1 MTDYRGLIFDDTRE
15 GASDQALA
23 QLEATL
29 GARLPDDYRQFL
41 KTCNGATV
49 DYDVLATMSN
59 GDKELLSFLLYGLDP
74 GETYES
80 NPFELEQLRQQSG
93 FPATGLL
100 PIGRDG
106 GASVLLLDLRDGRQD
121 VGAMVAGLPA
131 WTGRRQHGDEYVVLA
146 NSFNAYLDLLHLSQ
160 ERIAEHINHFV
171 ISAVTIE
178 ATLAWLDQGS
188 PGWRERY
195 RAVWNARVLQRPI

>member
-15 GASDQALA
+15 GASNQALA

-74 GETYES
+74 SETYES

-121 VGAMVAGLPA
+121 VSAMVAGLPA
-131 WTGRRQHGDEYVVLA
+131 WTGRRQQGDEYVVLA
-146 NSFNAYLDLLHLSQ
+146 DSFNAYLDLLHLSQ

-171 ISAVTIE
+171 ISADTIE
-178 ATLAWLDQGS
+178 ATLVWLDQGS

-195 RAVWNARVLQRPI
+195 RAVWNARVVERPI

>member
-1 MTDYRGLIFDDTRE
+1 MTDYRGLTFDDTRE
-15 GASDQALA
+15 GASDHTLS
-23 QLEATL
+23 QLEAQL

-41 KTCNGATV
+41 KVCNGGNV

-59 GDKELLSFLLYGLDP
+59 GEEELLSFSLYGLQP
-74 GETYES
+74 GDAYES
-80 NPFELEQLRQQSG
+80 NPFELEQLRQQPD

-131 WTGRRQHGDEYVVLA
+131 WTGRRQQGDEYVVLA
-146 NSFNAYLDLLHLSQ
+146 NSFTAYLDALHLSQ

-171 ISAVTIE
+171 ISADTIE

-195 RAVWNARVLQRPI
+195 RDVWNARVVDRQI

>member
-15 GASDQALA
+15 GASDHALA

-29 GARLPDDYRQFL
+29 GARLPDDYGQFL

-74 GETYES
+74 SETYES

-131 WTGRRQHGDEYVVLA
+131 WTGRRQQGDEYVVLA
-146 NSFNAYLDLLHLSQ
+146 DSFNAYLDLLHLSQ

-171 ISAVTIE
+171 ISADTIE
-178 ATLAWLDQGS
+178 ATLVWLDQGS

-195 RAVWNARVLQRPI
+195 RAVWNARVVERPI

>member
-15 GASDQALA
+15 GASNQALA

-74 GETYES
+74 SETYES

-131 WTGRRQHGDEYVVLA
+131 WTGRRQQGDEYVVLA
-146 NSFNAYLDLLHLSQ
+146 DSFNAYLDLLHLSQ

-171 ISAVTIE
+171 ISADTIE
-178 ATLAWLDQGS
+178 ATLVWLDQGS

-195 RAVWNARVLQRPI
+195 RAVWNARVVERPI

>member
-29 GARLPDDYRQFL
+29 GACLPDDYRQFL

-74 GETYES
+74 SETYES

-131 WTGRRQHGDEYVVLA
+131 WTGRRQQGDEYVVLA
-146 NSFNAYLDLLHLSQ
+146 DSFNAYLDLLHLSQ

-171 ISAVTIE
+171 ISADTIE
-178 ATLAWLDQGS
+178 ATLVWLDQGS

-195 RAVWNARVLQRPI
+195 RAVWNARVVERPI

>member
-1 MTDYRGLIFDDTRE
+1 MTDYRGLMLDDTRE
-15 GASDQALA
+15 GASEQAIS
-23 QLEATL
+23 QLEALL

-41 KTCNGATV
+41 KVCNGGTV

-59 GDKELLSFLLYGLDP
+59 GDKELLSFSLYGLQP
-74 GETYES
+74 GEGYES
-80 NPFELEQLRQQSG
+80 NPYELEQLRKQPD
-93 FPATGLL
+93 FPTTGVL

-106 GASVLLLDLRDGRQD
+106 GASLLLLDLREGRQD

-131 WTGRRQHGDEYVVLA
+131 WTGRRQQGDEYVVLA
-146 NSFNAYLDLLHLSQ
+146 DSFNAYLDMLHLSQ

-171 ISAVTIE
+171 ISADTIE
-178 ATLAWLDQGS
+178 ATVAWLDQGG

-195 RAVWNARVLQRPI
+195 RALWNARIVDRPI

>member
-15 GASDQALA
+15 GASDPAIS
-23 QLEATL
+23 QLEAQL

-41 KTCNGATV
+41 KVCNGGTV

-59 GDKELLSFLLYGLDP
+59 GEEELLSFSLYGLQP

-80 NPFELEQLRQQSG
+80 NPFELEQLRKQPG
-93 FPATGLL
+93 FPAMGLL

-106 GASVLLLDLRDGRQD
+106 GASILLLDLRDGRQD

-131 WTGRRQHGDEYVVLA
+131 WKGRRQQGDEYVVLA
-146 NSFNAYLDLLHLSQ
+146 DTFTAYLDALHLSQ

-171 ISAVTIE
+171 ISADTIE

-195 RAVWNARVLQRPI
+195 RDVWNARVVDRQI

>member
-15 GASDQALA
+15 SASDHALA

-49 DYDVLATMSN
+49 EYDVLATMSN

-74 GETYES
+74 SEQYES
-80 NPFELEQLRQQSG
+80 NPFELEQLRKQPG

-106 GASVLLLDLRDGRQD
+106 GASVLLLDLREGRQD

-131 WTGRRQHGDEYVVLA
+131 WTGRRQQGDEYVVLA
-146 NSFNAYLDLLHLSQ
+146 DSFNAYLDLLHVSQ

-171 ISAVTIE
+171 ISDETID
-178 ATLAWLDQGS
+178 ATLAWLDQSS

-195 RAVWNARVLQRPI
+195 RDLWNARVVDRPI

>member
-1 MTDYRGLIFDDTRE
+1 MTNYRGLIFDDTRD
-15 GASDQALA
+15 GASDLA
-23 QLEATL
+23 IEHLEAQL

-41 KTCNGATV
+41 KECNGGTL

-59 GDKELLSFLLYGLDP
+59 GEEELLSFMLYGLQP
-74 GETYES
+74 GEAYES
-80 NPFELEQLRQQSG
+80 NPFELEQLRKEPG
-93 FPATGLL
+93 FPATGML

-106 GASVLLLDLRDGRQD
+106 GASILLLDLREGRQD

-131 WTGRRQHGDEYVVLA
+131 WTGRRQQGDEYVVLA
-146 NSFNAYLDLLHLSQ
+146 NTFNAYLDALHLSH
-160 ERIAEHINHFV
+160 ERITEHIKHFI
-171 ISAVTIE
+171 ISADTIE

-195 RAVWNARVLQRPI
+195 REVWNARVVDRPI

>member
-59 GDKELLSFLLYGLDP
+59 GDKELLSFLLYGLAP
-74 GETYES
+74 SETYES

-131 WTGRRQHGDEYVVLA
+131 WTGRRQQGDEYVVLA
-146 NSFNAYLDLLHLSQ
+146 DSFNAYLDLLHLSQ

-171 ISAVTIE
+171 ISADTIE
-178 ATLAWLDQGS
+178 ATLVWLDQGS

-195 RAVWNARVLQRPI
+195 RSVWNARVVERPI

>member
-1 MTDYRGLIFDDTRE
+1 MTDYRGLMLDDTRE
-15 GASDQALA
+15 GASEQAIS
-23 QLEATL
+23 QLEALL

-41 KTCNGATV
+41 KVCNGGTV

-59 GDKELLSFLLYGLDP
+59 GDKELLSFSLYGLQP
-74 GETYES
+74 GEGYES
-80 NPFELEQLRQQSG
+80 IPYELEQLRKQPD
-93 FPATGLL
+93 FPATGML

-106 GASVLLLDLRDGRQD
+106 GASLLLLDLREGRQD

-131 WTGRRQHGDEYVVLA
+131 WTGRRQQGDEYVVLA
-146 NSFNAYLDLLHLSQ
+146 DSFNAYLDMLHLSQ

-171 ISAVTIE
+171 ISADTIE
-178 ATLAWLDQGS
+178 ATVAWLDHGS

-195 RAVWNARVLQRPI
+195 RDVWNARVVDRPI

>member
-15 GASDQALA
+15 GASDHAIA
-23 QLEATL
+23 QLEAAL

-59 GDKELLSFLLYGLDP
+59 GDKEVLSFSLYGLDP

-80 NPFELEQLRQQSG
+80 NPYELEMLRRQ
-93 FPATGLL
+93 PDYPTTELL

-106 GASVLLLDLRDGRQD
+106 GASVLLLDLREGRQD
-121 VGAMVAGLPA
+121 VAAMVAGLPT
-131 WTGRRQHGDEYVVLA
+131 WTGRRQNGDEYVVLA
-146 NSFNAYLDLLHLSQ
+146 DSFNAYLDLLHLSD
-160 ERIAEHINHFV
+160 ERIEEHINHFL
-171 ISAVTIE
+171 ITADTIE
-178 ATLAWLDQGS
+178 ATLEWLDQAS
-188 PGWRERY
+188 PGWRERF
-195 RAVWNARVLQRPI
+195 RKIWNVRVVDRPI

>member
-15 GASDQALA
+15 SASDHALA

-49 DYDVLATMSN
+49 EYDVLATMSN
-59 GDKELLSFLLYGLDP
+59 GDKELLSFFLYGLDP
-74 GETYES
+74 SEQYES
-80 NPFELEQLRQQSG
+80 NPFELEQLRKQPG

-106 GASVLLLDLRDGRQD
+106 GASVLLLDLREGRQD

-131 WTGRRQHGDEYVVLA
+131 WTGRRQQGDEYVVLA
-146 NSFNAYLDLLHLSQ
+146 DSFNAYLDLLHVSQ

-171 ISAVTIE
+171 ISDDTID
-178 ATLAWLDQGS
+178 ATLAWLDQSS

-195 RAVWNARVLQRPI
+195 RDLWNARVVDRPI

>member
-1 MTDYRGLIFDDTRE
+1 MTDYRGLMLDDTRE
-15 GASDQALA
+15 GASEQAIS
-23 QLEATL
+23 QLEALL

-41 KTCNGATV
+41 KVCNGGTV

-59 GDKELLSFLLYGLDP
+59 GDKELLSFSLYGLQP
-74 GETYES
+74 GEGYES
-80 NPFELEQLRQQSG
+80 NPYELEQLRKRPD
-93 FPATGLL
+93 FPATGVL

-106 GASVLLLDLRDGRQD
+106 GASLLLLDLREGRQD

-131 WTGRRQHGDEYVVLA
+131 WTGRRQQGDEYVVLA
-146 NSFNAYLDLLHLSQ
+146 DSFNAYLDMLHLSQ

-171 ISAVTIE
+171 ISADTIE
-178 ATLAWLDQGS
+178 ATVAWLDQGS

-195 RAVWNARVLQRPI
+195 RDLWNARVVDRPI

>member
-74 GETYES
+74 SETYES

-131 WTGRRQHGDEYVVLA
+131 WTGRRQQGDEYVVLA
-146 NSFNAYLDLLHLSQ
+146 DSFNAYLDLLHLSQ

-171 ISAVTIE
+171 ISADTIE
-178 ATLAWLDQGS
+178 ATLVWLDQGS

-195 RAVWNARVLQRPI
+195 RAVWNARVVERPI

>member
-15 GASDQALA
+15 GASDPAIS
-23 QLEATL
+23 QLEAQL

-41 KTCNGATV
+41 KVCNGGTV

-59 GDKELLSFLLYGLDP
+59 GEEELLSFSLYGLQP

-80 NPFELEQLRQQSG
+80 NPFELEQLRKQPG

-106 GASVLLLDLRDGRQD
+106 GASILLLD
-121 VGAMVAGLPA
+121 
-131 WTGRRQHGDEYVVLA
+131 
-146 NSFNAYLDLLHLSQ
+146 
-160 ERIAEHINHFV
+160 
-171 ISAVTIE
+171 
-178 ATLAWLDQGS
+178 
-188 PGWRERY
+188 
-195 RAVWNARVLQRPI
+195 

>member
-1 MTDYRGLIFDDTRE
+1 MTNYRGLIFDDTRD
-15 GASDQALA
+15 GASDLA
-23 QLEATL
+23 IEHLEAQL

-41 KTCNGATV
+41 KECNGGTL

-59 GDKELLSFLLYGLDP
+59 GEEELLSFLLYGLQP
-74 GETYES
+74 GEAYES
-80 NPFELEQLRQQSG
+80 NPFELEQLRKEPG
-93 FPATGLL
+93 FPATGML

-106 GASVLLLDLRDGRQD
+106 GASILLLDLREGRQD

-131 WTGRRQHGDEYVVLA
+131 WTGRRQQGDEYVVLA
-146 NSFNAYLDLLHLSQ
+146 NTFNAYLDALHLSH
-160 ERIAEHINHFV
+160 ERIAEHIKHFI
-171 ISAVTIE
+171 ISADTIE

-195 RAVWNARVLQRPI
+195 REVWNARVVDRPI

>member
-15 GASDQALA
+15 SASDHALA

-74 GETYES
+74 SEQYES
-80 NPFELEQLRQQSG
+80 NPFELEQLRKQPG

-106 GASVLLLDLRDGRQD
+106 GASVLLLDLREGRQD

-131 WTGRRQHGDEYVVLA
+131 WTGRRQQGDEYVVLA
-146 NSFNAYLDLLHLSQ
+146 DSFNAYLDLLHLSQ

-171 ISAVTIE
+171 ISADTIE
-178 ATLAWLDQGS
+178 ATLVWLDQGS

-195 RAVWNARVLQRPI
+195 RAVWNARVVERPI